1 MSAYS
6 VKGKGWRYDFTHK
19 GVRHTEAW
27 FKTKKEAQRAEALKR
42 EEVLNPPVVA
52 EATTDTGFLE
62 LVNLR
67 LDHVKAYNSA
77 SHYRDYRYMARR
89 WVSLWG
95 KMDCNDVTSSMI
107 EKFVLKRNKISAYT
121 ANKEIRYL
129 RATFNFGKKKKLI
142 NCNPVDGID
151 FLPINKKVKYVP
163 NIEDI
168 EKVIRSADSGTQ
180 DYLIALCDTMARVGE
195 INQLCWSDVE
205 LDKRY
210 LVLYTRKKKG
220 GHRTPR
226 KVPMTDRLFA
236 ILRRRFSERNL
247 DYPWVFWHSYY
258 EQKTQTR
265 KVGPYD
271 YRKRLLKSLC
281 EKAGVAF
288 FSFHALR
295 HAGATIMENNN
306 VPIGS
311 IQRLLGHEN
320 RSTTEIYLHSL
331 GTGEFDAVRTLERA
345 RLLSHTKS
353 HTE

>member
-1 MSAYS
+1 MSVYL
-6 VKGKGWRYDFTHK
+6 VTGKGWRYDFTQK

-27 FKTKKEAQRAEALKR
+27 FKTKKEALRAEAQKR

-151 FLPINKKVKYVP
+151 FLPINK
-163 NIEDI
+163 NIPAAPMA
-168 EKVIRSADSGTQ
+168 SA
-180 DYLIALCDTMARVGE
+180 ACR
-195 INQLCWSDVE
+195 
-205 LDKRY
+205 
-210 LVLYTRKKKG
+210 
-220 GHRTPR
+220 P
-226 KVPMTDRLFA
+226 
-236 ILRRRFSERNL
+236 
-247 DYPWVFWHSYY
+247 
-258 EQKTQTR
+258 
-265 KVGPYD
+265 
-271 YRKRLLKSLC
+271 
-281 EKAGVAF
+281 
-288 FSFHALR
+288 
-295 HAGATIMENNN
+295 
-306 VPIGS
+306 
-311 IQRLLGHEN
+311 
-320 RSTTEIYLHSL
+320 
-331 GTGEFDAVRTLERA
+331 
-345 RLLSHTKS
+345 
-353 HTE
+353 